1 MDRSFV
7 RKTAAVMAIVT
18 LLPMFSSCSLF
29 KKKAVLTAASDFV
42 SGISS
47 GAATDILQKTDGLEK
62 EYKKSF
68 KDLLD
73 EKNYSDEEKV
83 FNTHIQAIV
92 SGVIDEKSVKVTKD
106 TATVSITFTSADLE
120 ALQKG
125 DYKDINDL
133 ASAVDKADTKE
144 TEITV
149 ELKEIDKDW
158 YVTNFDDQ
166 EFKDLF
172 SFYGNMPVIGRGTL
186 IDTATKLAKAIVE
199 DESGVAIVLAGSSA
213 DDKTIATVKDA
224 FDVDGKPTD
233 EQKAFQTAVRSLMLY
248 DVDTSTVEIEGNK
261 GKVQIRIS
269 RPNFEVLAGKS
280 FKSIPEIEQAVKN
293 CEIITYYYDC
303 KLERDGSEWHI
314 TNLDSEAFAGL
325 LTYKKF
331 NISLKSVD
339 GTYKATKD
347 ITDQFIKYI
356 SKEYSVNIPSGCEG
370 KINIKSTM
378 VLQNGKFE
386 VKIDRDA
393 FVSDIKS
400 FVEKNI
406 DRIIQ
411 NTLGT
416 TSAVGLDAMA
426 KIAGY
431 KDYADM
437 KQQILNQVTTNVET
451 INVSGLE
458 SSGTYTV
465 DGSSI
470 TFKSSS
476 DTTTGTID
484 NFGSITVEAK
494 ITDPDARKLLE
505 AEKILMTYKKAA

>member
-29 KKKAVLTAASDFV
+29 KKKAVLTAASDFI

-47 GAATDILQKTDGLEK
+47 GAVTDILQKTDGLEK

-83 FNTHIQAIV
+83 FNTHMQAIV

-213 DDKTIATVKDA
+213 DDKTIAAVKDA

-233 EQKAFQTAVRSLMLY
+233 EQKAFQTAVRRLML
-248 DVDTSTVEIEGNK
+248 
-261 GKVQIRIS
+261 
-269 RPNFEVLAGKS
+269 
-280 FKSIPEIEQAVKN
+280 
-293 CEIITYYYDC
+293 
-303 KLERDGSEWHI
+303 
-314 TNLDSEAFAGL
+314 
-325 LTYKKF
+325 
-331 NISLKSVD
+331 
-339 GTYKATKD
+339 
-347 ITDQFIKYI
+347 
-356 SKEYSVNIPSGCEG
+356 
-370 KINIKSTM
+370 
-378 VLQNGKFE
+378 
-386 VKIDRDA
+386 
-393 FVSDIKS
+393 
-400 FVEKNI
+400 
-406 DRIIQ
+406 
-411 NTLGT
+411 
-416 TSAVGLDAMA
+416 
-426 KIAGY
+426 
-431 KDYADM
+431 
-437 KQQILNQVTTNVET
+437 
-451 INVSGLE
+451 
-458 SSGTYTV
+458 
-465 DGSSI
+465 
-470 TFKSSS
+470 
-476 DTTTGTID
+476 
-484 NFGSITVEAK
+484 
-494 ITDPDARKLLE
+494 
-505 AEKILMTYKKAA
+505 

>member
-42 SGISS
+42 SGITS

-83 FNTHIQAIV
+83 FNTHMQAIV

-213 DDKTIATVKDA
+213 DDKTIAAVKDA

-261 GKVQIRIS
+261 GIVQIRIS

-303 KLERDGSEWHI
+303 KLERDGSEWQI

-470 TFKSSS
+470 TFKSST